1 VFAIEKYVLGLDIGT
16 TSAKAVLFRKNG
28 VVVGESESHYQVL
41 HPEPSWAEQE
51 PRAIEKA
58 SIKAIG
64 SVIKKLSIPK
74 TQIAAVGLSTAMHS
88 LICIDDKNEPLSP
101 SIIWADG
108 RSVDQATNLR
118 LQPDIYLK
126 TGTPIHPMSP
136 LCKLVWMKENNYEP
150 YKKADKFVSIKEFL
164 LLRWFGEAVVDYS
177 IASATGLFNIHS
189 FDWDEEVL
197 LVAGIRRE
205 QLSRPVAPTTICQG
219 LSNELASAMGLDIN
233 IPFVL
238 GGSDGPL
245 ANLGIGAIA
254 PGDVALT
261 VGTSGAIRQMSAKP
275 KTDELQEI
283 FCYAV
288 TDDRWIMGGP
298 TNNGGVVFQWLRD
311 VLGEKEVALAL
322 KQGGSAYDLLTKLAT
337 DVTPGSNGLLFLP
350 FLNGERAPYW
360 DANARGSLVGLTLS
374 HKKEHIIRA
383 GLEGVVYSLYSVG
396 EALER
401 LAGQPVNLFAS
412 GGFARSPL
420 WLQMVADIFG
430 HPVQVPESH
439 QSSAWGAAW
448 FALLAVGEA
457 SSLEGIKEFIPMK
470 QTYQPN
476 AKSHKTY
483 KELYKIYRE
492 LYMALKPHFMTL
504 ANFQRKQ

>member
-1 VFAIEKYVLGLDIGT
+1 MEKYVIGLDIGT

-28 VVVGESESHYQVL
+28 LVVGESESLYPVFNPH
-41 HPEPSWAEQE
+41 PSWAEQD
-51 PRAIEKA
+51 PIVIEKA
-58 SIKAIG
+58 AIEAIR
-64 SVIKKLSIPK
+64 SVIENANADKRQV
-74 TQIAAVGLSTAMHS
+74 TAVGLSTAMHS
-88 LICIDDKNEPLSP
+88 LICLDDKNQPLSP

-108 RSVDQATNLR
+108 RSVDQAGRLR
-118 LQPDIYLK
+118 LQTDIYLK

-150 YKKADKFVSIKEFL
+150 YKNASKFVSIKEFL
-164 LLRWFGEAVVDYS
+164 LLSWFGEAVVDYS
-177 IASATGLFNIHS
+177 VASATGLFNIHT

-197 LVAGIRRE
+197 LVAGIKRE
-205 QLSRPVAPTTICQG
+205 QLSKPVAPTTICQG
-219 LSNELASAMGLDIN
+219 LSNELASRMGLDN
-233 IPFVL
+233 NTPFVL

-298 TNNGGVVFQWLRD
+298 TNNGGIVFQWLRD

-322 KQGGSAYDLLTKLAT
+322 QQGGNAYNLLTKLAS
-337 DVTPGSNGLLFLP
+337 DVKPGSNGLLFLP

-360 DANARGSLVGLTLS
+360 DANARGSLIGLTLS

-457 SSLEGIKEFIPMK
+457 ASLEGIKESIPMK
-470 QTYQPN
+470 QTYEPN
-476 AKSHKTY
+476 GESHKVY
-483 KELYKIYRE
+483 KELYETYRE
-492 LYMALKPHFMTL
+492 LYMALKPHFTTL
-504 ANFQRKQ
+504 ANFQRKH